1 MRIPRREPE
10 KARIEVIPMID
21 IVFFLLVFFM
31 ISTLSMTIN
40 RSLPVNLPKAASS
53 QQELPGETANLTVT
67 KDGALFL
74 NKEPVTLQDM
84 SPKLKAE
91 LAKAPNLLVIVTAD
105 DQTSHG
111 AIVDVID
118 EMRLA
123 GVSRLAIAV
132 NPERR
137 TQP

>member
-1 MRIPRREPE
+1 M
-10 KARIEVIPMID
+10 A
-21 IVFFLLVFFM
+21 
-31 ISTLSMTIN
+31 
-40 RSLPVNLPKAASS
+40 
-53 QQELPGETANLTVT
+53 
-67 KDGALFL
+67 
-74 NKEPVTLQDM
+74 
-84 SPKLKAE
+84 PKLKAE
-91 LAKAPNLLVIVTAD
+91 LAKAPELLVIVTAD

-111 AIVDVID
+111 AIVDVMD

>member
-10 KARIEVIPMID
+10 KARIEIIPMID
-21 IVFFLLVFFM
+21 VVFFLLVFFM
-31 ISTLSMTIN
+31 ISTLSMTVN
-40 RSLPVNLPKAASS
+40 HSLPVNLPKAASS
-53 QQELPGETANLTVT
+53 QQELGKTANLTVT
-67 KDGALFL
+67 KDGAMFL

-84 SPKLKAE
+84 VSKVKAE
-91 LAKAPNLLVIVTAD
+91 LAKAPELSVIVTAD

-111 AIVDVID
+111 AIVAVID
-118 EMRLA
+118 EMRVA

-132 NPERR
+132 NPKRR

>member
-1 MRIPRREPE
+1 MRILRREPE

-53 QQELPGETANLTVT
+53 QQELRETANLTVT
-67 KDGALFL
+67 KNGAMFL
-74 NKEPVTLQDM
+74 NKEPVTLQGIASKM
-84 SPKLKAE
+84 KAE
-91 LAKAPNLLVIVTAD
+91 LAKAPELLVIITAD

-111 AIVDVID
+111 ALVDAID

-137 TQP
+137 TPP